1 LEKVR
6 NRTKILHKHD
16 KDLRNLYLSI
26 ALLPAALLIAY
37 IITVPLAYADTVNP
51 GVYAIDSKPFGMSYG
66 EWAAKW
72 WQWDYSIPKKDNPP
86 ADMTGAKCAVSQQG
100 PVWFLAGTDGGLA
113 ERTCT
118 IPAGKAI
125 LFPIINTESSFEGN
139 PQVKTDEGLRA
150 MVKDFIDKTTVLEVT
165 VDGHKLTD
173 LQKYRA
179 QSPKFT
185 LNYPPDN
192 VVGFPP
198 NTSSQAFTDGY
209 WIILE
214 PLAAGKH
221 EISFKGANS
230 QFTSTGI
237 TNFATEARYHLTVK

>member
-1 LEKVR
+1 MLDFCSKHNIVCDIELIPIDKV
-6 NRTKILHKHD
+6 NE
-16 KDLRNLYLSI
+16 
-26 ALLPAALLIAY
+26 AY
-37 IITVPLAYADTVNP
+37 ERVVKSDVRYRFV
-51 GVYAIDSKPFGMSYG
+51 IDV
-66 EWAAKW
+66 A
-72 WQWDYSIPKKDNPP
+72 NPP

-173 LQKYRA
+173 LQKYGA

-198 NTSSQAFTDGY
+198 NTSSQSFTDGY